1 MIKKRNQS
9 KIYLYGTSE
18 KYGKGKRYFKKET

>member
-18 KYGKGKRYFKKET
+18 KYETMELHHAVF

>member
-18 KYGKGKRYFKKET
+18 KYETQELHHVVF

>member
-18 KYGKGKRYFKKET
+18 KYGTKEFHHAVF

>member
-9 KIYLYGTSE
+9 KIYLYGTSK
-18 KYGKGKRYFKKET
+18 KYGTKELYHAVF